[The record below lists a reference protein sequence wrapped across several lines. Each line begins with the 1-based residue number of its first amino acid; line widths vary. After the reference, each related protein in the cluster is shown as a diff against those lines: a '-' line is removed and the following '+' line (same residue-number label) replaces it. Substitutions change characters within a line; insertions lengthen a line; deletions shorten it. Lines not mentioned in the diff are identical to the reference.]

1 MGERDGAGRTRNRTP
16 QSSSLD
22 NDQFQ
27 GNDKTVGVRD
37 KRWLGSE
44 FTRAAR
50 ATSSRVHNERS
61 YAQRPASEK
70 RRLWRIA

>member
-1 MGERDGAGRTRNRTP
+1 MDERDGAGRTRNRTP

-27 GNDKTVGVRD
+27 GNNKAVGVRD

-50 ATSSRVHNERS
+50 ATSPRVRNERS
-61 YAQRPASEK
+61 HAQRPASEK
-70 RRLWRIA
+70 RRLRRIA